1 MTMTQGRD
9 EVQHFEPT
17 EGAHTRSGSRALT
30 PFDDPEPIAPV
41 EEDQPTDAAIDPWG
55 AQDPR
60 AFAPRRE
67 GVFAHSEADDDND
80 EPEPDQPPAP
90 RRRGGGILTIPLL
103 CIGVAT
109 IACVTLLPIADENHQ
124 LAWERQK

>member
-1 MTMTQGRD
+1 MTQGR
-9 EVQHFEPT
+9 EPVDGGEAT
-17 EGAHTRSGSRALT
+17 EPAQYARALT
-30 PFDDPEPIAPV
+30 PFDDPEPVAVADEP
-41 EEDQPTDAAIDPWG
+41 DPLPAAVDPWG

-67 GVFAHSEADDDND
+67 GVFAHTESEVEEED
-80 EPEPDQPPAP
+80 EPAPAP

-124 LAWERQK
+124 LGWERQKL